1 MPDEMAYSPL
11 APERS
16 SAQPRLT
23 TLGKAELIRAL
34 DLFSQASVEQLYR
47 LASIA
52 QEADFAAG
60 YTIFREEEIGD
71 AFYLLVQGKVEHASE
86 RRNIK
91 EILGPGDAVGLYS
104 VLTREP
110 RYATAKALE
119 DTFTISIGAED
130 LYNVLSNNMEI
141 VVSIFKHFV
150 KKLGMGPI
158 ES

>member
-1 MPDEMAYSPL
+1 MPDEMAYIPL
-11 APERS
+11 APQRS
-16 SAQPRLT
+16 PAQPRLS
-23 TLGKAELIRAL
+23 TLSKAERIRAL

-47 LASIA
+47 LATIA
-52 QEADFAAG
+52 QEAEFAAG
-60 YTIFREEEIGD
+60 QTIFREDDIGD

-86 RRNIK
+86 KRNIK
-91 EILGPGDAVGLYS
+91 EVLGPGEAVGLYS

-119 DTFTISIGAED
+119 DTVAISIGAED

-150 KKLGMGPI
+150 KKLGMGPK
-158 ES
+158 E

>member
-1 MPDEMAYSPL
+1 MPDEMAYIPSSPQ
-11 APERS
+11 RS
-16 SAQPRLT
+16 PAQPRLS

-47 LASIA
+47 LATIA
-52 QEADFAAG
+52 QEAEFAAG
-60 YTIFREEEIGD
+60 QTIFREDDIGD

-86 RRNIK
+86 KRNIK
-91 EILGPGDAVGLYS
+91 EVLGRGEAVGLYS

-119 DTFTISIGAED
+119 DTFAISIGAED

-150 KKLGMGPI
+150 KKLGMGPK
-158 ES
+158 E

>member
-1 MPDEMAYSPL
+1 MLDEIGYSPL
-11 APERS
+11 APEGNS
-16 SAQPRLT
+16 PPPRMT
-23 TLGKAELIRAL
+23 TLAKAELIRAL
-34 DLFSQASVEQLYR
+34 ELFSQASVEQLYR
-47 LASIA
+47 LATIA
-52 QEADFAAG
+52 QEAYFAPG
-60 YTIFREEEIGD
+60 HTIFREDDIGD

-91 EILGPGDAVGLYS
+91 EVLRPGDAVGLYS

-110 RYATAKALE
+110 RYATATTLQ
-119 DTFTISIGAED
+119 DTFAISIGAED

-150 KKLGMGPI
+150 KKLRMGPK